1 MDACD
6 PDADIENL
14 RQLIKINTGV
24 DVKLTKKEICQAYE
38 DIQGGKLPLP
48 PLVMNSTRTYLV
60 DKKSPLKPNDY
71 ELLFDSS
78 TKRADLKRVARKVN
92 LKNVDQMTKSQI
104 VDAIG
109 KRLRYMKVHEPVK
122 FARRTR
128 VAVNRTTAVNEIN
141 NTAVNTVNNTTQ
153 TNNLNVNRAN
163 NLNTNRVN
171 NTNRANNLNTNR
183 VNNTNRANN
192 LNTNR
197 ANNLNTNRVN
207 TNRVN
212 INSPRASFGARPNGQ
227 KGMNFS
233 GKSVFRQGKKPAF
246 LGGNRR
252 AVREPVREPVRNNR
266 PTNMNQRPV
275 TMNNTPKKPGFFGS
289 IFGKKNYIAA
299 NKFKGEKK
307 GYAFKQGNEGLGYY
321 KNTGGPEP
329 TVGPPQGPTLP
340 NKPIPANDL
349 TTEQAVAKIK
359 QLGLRR
365 EKKFLEKMELGTTSK
380 KQVVTEAQQALEEEK
395 RFLAFLDGLKLL
407 NIESEYIKQR
417 MAVDDLRQLR
427 VEAQIKA
434 DERSNVKR
442 SNEEKMAMFLEST
455 TLNKA
460 DKNTFLN
467 RARQNGANVNKLI
480 MEIKKLISQEVDKVI
495 NKKRQEFKTLLK
507 NYNKLSDKDKEDLVK
522 GIDEKTNTNSM
533 KKMAENLIKKRIEEK
548 KNLVAQNLLSFLTPL
563 KINQTNKNKFV
574 KRFKNDDVNVNTLK
588 REALNLEKSQLS
600 GNVENLRAKLDTRL
614 GEIGLNQVNQNAI
627 MKKFRNGN
635 RNVEKLLLEAKQL
648 KALRNAETGN
658 RAKQE
663 YISYL
668 GTLSNLTNEDKKTLL
683 GSGNL
688 NRNKALTLSKQR
700 GVEKKEREKK
710 EFVGFLADLGLT
722 NDNRTIMINKY
733 NANTLNVEALK
744 KQAIGLRSGKIS
756 EKKAKLLSHMNT
768 LNLGNQN
775 KQKLLNRIENT
786 NLNTLKAN
794 ANGIAKKIA
803 GEKAAK
809 ERRELED
816 YINGLGLNIN
826 NRSGILNKNPSLF
839 EGKRM
844 ANAKL
849 KEKQVKNK
857 ALQNRKELE
866 EYINSLGLNVNTR
879 VSILN
884 QNPTLVAG
892 KQMANSKLKEK
903 QTKNKQVR
911 NLNELENYINE
922 LGLNVNTK
930 RSIMNQ
936 NISINQKRKLAD
948 VKLQEKQGKNKKN
961 QNRKQ
966 LENYINELGLNVN
979 DKVNILNKDPSLN
992 EGRKLANAKLQMK
1005 IKEKRNKNRFALSV
1019 HLNKLGLTN
1028 IEKSKF
1034 LEKFNSNVNANTV
1047 KANANAFIQNKKSQQ
1062 RMTKRQELQDY
1073 LSDMGLTNQEQLQLL
1088 NKFNRNVDNSNAI
1101 KKEANTYV
1109 RQKSRQQRVT
1119 MRDDLFKFL
1128 KGLNIS
1134 QKNAQNLLKEYN
1146 NTNVNA
1152 QILKNRASGI
1162 VETRKQERFVQ
1173 EEGEFMNYLN
1183 TLGNLTA
1190 KNKSD
1195 ITEKLD
1201 SYFTNWNSLKKSA
1214 TNLALQRAKERRDK
1228 ERNELSA
1235 YANNLGLN
1243 SDKKRSLVKA
1253 LNDKAANL
1261 GTLKREANALKK
1273 DINNTN
1279 RAEKRKK
1286 LLRSLVNLDITNQNR
1301 ESFME
1306 KFGNNTSTANA
1317 ILQEAKQL
1325 ETDRI
1330 QNRRNQLALF
1340 MTNLGLEQNDKNLVL
1355 KNFDVNPRNNVRLR
1369 KRAEQL
1375 KSKRNTEDRE
1385 KIRRELREY
1394 LNTLNMLNNSNKKR
1408 LMANNS
1414 RSYNNVKN
1422 EANQLQ
1428 VNKKAQ
1434 SERKKERQDMIK
1446 YLNTLNKL
1454 TNKNKQKLLSNNT
1467 RNTNNV
1473 RNEANQLQEIRRVES
1488 ERKKEFEE
1496 LSRYI
1501 NSLNMLNKTNKQ
1513 KLLANVSR
1521 NINSIRNEAN
1531 QLQSNK
1537 KAQLERKK
1545 EREELSKYI
1554 NTLNLLTKEDKQKL
1568 LENVTRTYNN
1578 VRNEANKLQE
1588 FKKTAKRGAELNTLK
1603 KSMNGLNQNS
1613 QLYVIDKFETQNVT
1627 LKSMLKEVAELKKKM
1642 AAEKRA
1648 QNRSELVDYM
1658 NTLDIGNT
1666 DKKKILK
1673 NYDSQKANFG
1683 TLKNRATQINATI
1696 KNKAQ
1701 QRQELSNYINGLGV
1715 NGAQLLKKFNDG
1727 RSTLNRLKA
1736 DADKMK
1742 TVANARLVNTK
1753 KDQLRVHMKNTRLN
1767 DKNKKS
1773 FINRVAVDTNM
1784 NSLKGEVNDLNT
1796 QLKTRDEKLA
1806 AKKSNVSVFLN
1817 TLNDLRPENRKAF
1830 LAKVVNANTNTE
1842 AIKRDATTMNKAIKN
1857 RKVEKE
1863 RREEDE
1869 KKKELIRVREVDK
1882 KRLNQHLKGLKHLT
1896 SFEKMNYI
1904 SSFERNGAKIENVIA
1919 TSKAKDKDNEKDK
1932 DTLRFYIRDAKIPQL
1947 KKDAYL
1953 RQLLQPGINIA
1964 PIKRMVNV
1972 NKERERI
1979 TGERIK
1985 AQVTKKLQTLK
1996 AITANNRAKFLN
2008 NLKTKP
2014 PNEVLAAAEKLDSE
2028 RRGVRDKGIKN
2039 VAGELSKLTNLER
2052 NNRKK
2057 LMNRLATNGPEKVLA
2072 NARALSK
2079 ERKYNKL
2086 KPMLIA
2092 KAEKGGLGHFR
2103 KNIEAIKTDEDV
2115 KRVDEMMKKE
2125 LEERQKAF
2133 KAKKSGEKEMKNVSS
2148 KLQGLTSLTRD
2159 NRKNLM
2165 KRLSTN
2171 GAQKVL
2177 ANAKKLNQDK
2187 KNTEKKTR
2195 DGVEFKLK
2203 KIGVKG
2209 SNLQTL
2215 MKRWNNNKNQTIF
2228 DDARK
2233 KVEEDREKA
2242 MAKQPLVNRVLRE
2255 IPGTFGLFRREW
2267 ESAIKKADKPE
2278 ELQRLGRLLDQKVK
2292 LRQEIE
2298 KAPIADDK
2306 RRGQLRFVMKMS
2318 NDVEKRKQELARNIK
2333 AKRGE
2338 GDKVKADTAKKLQS
2352 MNRLERTNRQ
2362 GFMNRIA
2369 KGEDTRA
2376 VLRNADKLQRNRTAK
2391 QRLEAERKQKEQKQA
2406 QERKVMEQ
2414 KKREEKMKAGKAKG
2428 DLAKSLSSL
2437 KDLNR
2442 ANRTEFIT
2450 RLNRGNT
2457 ANAILRN
2464 ARKRS
2469 AEKGLAASKPTTST
2483 AFIDNSKFKTT
2494 NNPLFRKAGKQVVQ
2508 NIRMKTMTNAVKK
2521 AAETEKK
2528 QQELSKLE
2536 GPARVAASRNLG
2548 SKQGRDR
2555 GQTAEGVKNIFS
2567 DQKKK
2572 NREEAQRRS
2581 VSVKRA
2587 QRNRQMREKEER
2599 AKARAI
2605 AEAKSLKEKEERAR
2619 AEAKSLKEKEAR
2631 ARAEAKSLK
2640 EKVARNKVEAARAET
2655 ERRRIAMLE
2664 SQKKKDAKAALR
2676 KQNKKL
2682 AKATGQGVKAT
2693 QKKQQAARRR
2703 K

>member
-24 DVKLTKKEICQAYE
+24 NVKLTKKEICQAYE

-78 TKRADLKRVARKVN
+78 TKRVDLKKIARKVN

-128 VAVNRTTAVNEIN
+128 VAINRTTAVNEIN
-141 NTAVNTVNNTTQ
+141 NTAVNTVNN
-153 TNNLNVNRAN
+153 A
-163 NLNTNRVN
+163 NRVN
-171 NTNRANNLNTNR
+171 NVNTNNGLNTNN
-183 VNNTNRANN
+183 VNV
-192 LNTNR
+192 
-197 ANNLNTNRVN
+197 NTNRVN
-207 TNRVN
+207 TNNVNVNTNRVN
-212 INSPRASFGARPNGQ
+212 TNNVNTNNGLNTTRSRVNFNNSPRPSFGSRPNGQ
-227 KGMNFS
+227 RGMNFS
-233 GKSVFRQGKKPAF
+233 GKNVFKQDKKPAF
-246 LGGNRR
+246 LGGNQR
-252 AVREPVREPVRNNR
+252 AVREPVRNNR
-266 PTNMNQRPV
+266 PRNMNQRPV
-275 TMNNTPKKPGFFGS
+275 TMNKPGFFGS
-289 IFGKKNYIAA
+289 IFGKKNYIAG

-307 GYAFKQGNEGLGYY
+307 GYAFKQGNQGLGYY

-329 TVGPPQGPTLP
+329 TVGPPQGPALP
-340 NKPIPANDL
+340 NKLVPATPNKLVPNDDL

-365 EKKFLEKMELGTTSK
+365 EKKFLEKMELGTATK
-380 KQVVTEAQQALEEEK
+380 KQVVAEAQQALEEEK
-395 RFLAFLDGLKLL
+395 RFLAFIDGLKLL

-455 TLNKA
+455 TLGQK
-460 DKNTFLN
+460 DKNSFLD
-467 RARQNGANVNKLI
+467 RARQDSANVNKLI
-480 MEIKKLISQEVDKVI
+480 LEIKKLISNEVNRVL
-495 NKKRQEFKTLLK
+495 NKKRQEFTTLLK

-522 GIDEKTNTNSM
+522 GIDEKVNTNSM
-533 KKMAENLIKKRIEEK
+533 KKLAENLIKKRVEEK

-563 KINQTNKNKFV
+563 KINQTNKNTFI

-588 REALNLEKSQLS
+588 REALNLEKTQMS
-600 GNVENLRAKLDTRL
+600 GNVDNLRTKLDTRL

-648 KALRNAETGN
+648 KALRNTETGN
-658 RAKQE
+658 KAKQE

-668 GTLSNLTNEDKKTLL
+668 GTLSNLTNEDKKALL

-700 GVEKKEREKK
+700 GVEKKEGEKK

-744 KQAIGLRSGKIS
+744 KQAIELRSGKIS

-803 GEKAAK
+803 GEKVAK
-809 ERRELED
+809 DRRELEE

-826 NRSGILNKNPSLF
+826 NRSGILNKNPSLVA
-839 EGKRM
+839 GKQM

-849 KEKQVKNK
+849 KEKQGKNK
-857 ALQNRKELE
+857 KNQNREELE

-892 KQMANSKLKEK
+892 KQMADVKLQEK
-903 QTKNKQVR
+903 QSKNQQVR
-911 NLNELENYINE
+911 NLNDLENYING

-936 NISINQKRKLAD
+936 NISINQKIKLAD

-1062 RMTKRQELQDY
+1062 RMTKRQELQNY
-1073 LSDMGLTNQEQLQLL
+1073 ISDMGLTNQEQLQLL

-1109 RQKSRQQRVT
+1109 RQKSRQQRAM

-1128 KGLNIS
+1128 KGLNIY

-1162 VETRKQERFVQ
+1162 VETRKQEIFVQ

-1201 SYFTNWNSLKKSA
+1201 SYYTNWNSLKKSA

-1243 SDKKRSLVKA
+1243 NDKKRSLVKD

-1273 DINNTN
+1273 EINNTN

-1375 KSKRNTEDRE
+1375 KSKKNTEERE
-1385 KIRRELREY
+1385 KIRRELMEY
-1394 LNTLNMLNNSNKKR
+1394 LNTLNMLNNSNKNK

-1414 RSYNNVKN
+1414 KSYNNVKN

-1454 TNKNKQKLLSNNT
+1454 TKNNKQKLLSNNT
-1467 RNTNNV
+1467 RNTNSV
-1473 RNEANQLQEIRRVES
+1473 RNEANQLQEIRRAES

-1501 NSLNMLNKTNKQ
+1501 NGLNMLNKTNKQ
-1513 KLLANVSR
+1513 KLLDNVSR

-1545 EREELSKYI
+1545 EREGLSRYI

-1568 LENVTRTYNN
+1568 LENITRTYNN
-1578 VRNEANKLQE
+1578 VRNEANQLQE
-1588 FKKTAKRGAELNTLK
+1588 FKKTAKRGGEINTLK

-1627 LKSMLKEVAELKKKM
+1627 LNSMLKEVEQIRKKM
-1642 AAEKRA
+1642 ATEKRA

-1658 NTLDIGNT
+1658 NTLDVGNT

-1673 NYDSQKANFG
+1673 NYDSQKYNLG
-1683 TLKNRATQINATI
+1683 TLKNRATQVNATI

-1701 QRQELSNYINGLGV
+1701 QRQELSNYINSLGI
-1715 NGAQLLKKFNDG
+1715 NGTQLLEKLNDG
-1727 RSTLNRLKA
+1727 RSTLIRLKA
-1736 DADKMK
+1736 DANKMK
-1742 TVANARLVNTK
+1742 SVSTASLVNSK
-1753 KDQLRVHMKNTRLN
+1753 KDQLRAHMKNTRLD

-1773 FINRVAVDTNM
+1773 FIGRVTLNTNM
-1784 NSLKGEVNDLNT
+1784 NSIKGEVNNLNT
-1796 QLKTRDEKLA
+1796 QLKTRNDQLA
-1806 AKKSNVSVFLN
+1806 AKKSDVSVFLN
-1817 TLNDLRPENRKAF
+1817 TLNDLRPENRKGF
-1830 LAKVVNANTNTE
+1830 LAKVTTANTDIE
-1842 AIKRDATTMNKAIKN
+1842 GIKRDATSMNKAVKN
-1857 RKVEKE
+1857 RRIETDRKKE
-1863 RREEDE
+1863 EE
-1869 KKKELIRVREVDK
+1869 KKKKEIKSRKVDEE
-1882 KRLNQHLKGLKHLT
+1882 RLSKHLKGLKHLT
-1896 SFEKMNYI
+1896 SPEMSDYM
-1904 SSFERNGAKIENVIA
+1904 SSFLRNGAKFENVVA

-1932 DTLRFYIRDAKIPQL
+1932 DTLRFYIRDARIPQAR
-1947 KKDAYL
+1947 KDLYI
-1953 RQLLQPGINIA
+1953 RQLLQPHVNTR
-1964 PIKRMVNV
+1964 PIKRIVNV
-1972 NKERERI
+1972 EKESERMM
-1979 TGERIK
+1979 GERIK
-1985 AQVTKKLQTLK
+1985 METTRKLKSLK
-1996 AITANNRAKFLN
+1996 DITVDERVKFIN
-2008 NLKTKP
+2008 SLKNKVP
-2014 PNEVLAAAEKLDSE
+2014 KDVLATAEKLDME
-2028 RRGVRDKGIKN
+2028 RKEGKKTRDKGIKN
-2039 VAGELSKLTNLER
+2039 VANELSKLTTIER
-2052 NNRKK
+2052 DNRKK
-2057 LMNRLATNGPEKVLA
+2057 LMNRL
-2072 NARALSK
+2072 
-2079 ERKYNKL
+2079 
-2086 KPMLIA
+2086 
-2092 KAEKGGLGHFR
+2092 
-2103 KNIEAIKTDEDV
+2103 
-2115 KRVDEMMKKE
+2115 
-2125 LEERQKAF
+2125 Q
-2133 KAKKSGEKEMKNVSS
+2133 
-2148 KLQGLTSLTRD
+2148 
-2159 NRKNLM
+2159 
-2165 KRLSTN
+2165 TN
-2171 GAQKVL
+2171 GAEKVL
-2177 ANAKKLNQDK
+2177 ANAKKLNQER
-2187 KNTEKKTR
+2187 KNKQKEIR
-2195 DGVEFKLK
+2195 NGVEFKLK
-2203 KIGVKG
+2203 NIGLNG
-2209 SNLQTL
+2209 SNIITF
-2215 MKRWNNNKNQTIF
+2215 MKRWDDTKNETIF

-2233 KVEEDREKA
+2233 KVMEK
-2242 MAKQPLVNRVLRE
+2242 KPLLNKVTRE
-2255 IPGTFGLFRREW
+2255 ITGTLGIWRRGW
-2267 ESAIKKADKPE
+2267 EDAIRKATKPE
-2278 ELQRLGRLLDQKVK
+2278 ELQSIDRLLDEKIK
-2292 LRQEIE
+2292 LRKEIE
-2298 KAPIADDK
+2298 QAPIAEDK
-2306 RRGQLRFVMKMS
+2306 RRGQIRFVMKMA
-2318 NDVEKRKQELARNIK
+2318 NDIVKRKQELAKNIK

-2338 GDKVKADTAKKLQS
+2338 SDKVTGDTAKKLQS
-2352 MNRLERTNRQ
+2352 MNKLERDNRKLL
-2362 GFMNRIA
+2362 MNRIA
-2369 KGEDTRA
+2369 KGEDVRT
-2376 VLRNADKLQRNRTAK
+2376 VMKNADNTVKKRD
-2391 QRLEAERKQKEQKQA
+2391 EAERKRRLDK
-2406 QERKVMEQ
+2406 RKKVLNEIS
-2414 KKREEKMKAGKAKG
+2414 KHTNKRITNLKSRAGNPFREEEDYNEMYEDVKKMVKLVASDKGKAIG
-2428 DLAKSLSSL
+2428 DVAKKLQSMNG
-2437 KDLNR
+2437 LNR
-2442 ANRTEFIT
+2442 SNRKEFMV
-2450 RLNRGNT
+2450 RLNRGN
-2457 ANAILRN
+2457 NSSSILRN
-2464 ARKRS
+2464 AQKRS
-2469 AEKGLAASKPTTST
+2469 TEKEFAKTT
-2483 AFIDNSKFKTT
+2483 TT
-2494 NNPLFRKAGKQVVQ
+2494 NNPLFRKAGKQAVQ

-2521 AAETEKK
+2521 AAEVEKN
-2528 QQELSKLE
+2528 QQKIGNMKT
-2536 GPARVAASRNLG
+2536 GPERIAASRNLG

-2555 GQTAEGVKNIFS
+2555 GQIAEGVKNIFGTETTAERMKRTGANIKRVQ
-2567 DQKKK
+2567 DGREQLLAQKKK
-2572 NREEAQRRS
+2572 NREEAERRS
-2581 VSVKRA
+2581 VSVKKA
-2587 QRNRQMREKEER
+2587 QRNRQMREKEQRVKVR
-2599 AKARAI
+2599 AN
-2605 AEAKSLKEKEERAR
+2605 
-2619 AEAKSLKEKEAR
+2619 
-2631 ARAEAKSLK
+2631 AEAKSLK
-2640 EKVARNKVEAARAET
+2640 EKVDRNKVEAERAKAQTLRDES
-2655 ERRRIAMLE
+2655 ERRRVAMLE
-2664 SQKKKDAKAALR
+2664 GQKKKDAKAALR
-2676 KQNKKL
+2676 KQNKKI
-2682 AKATGQGVKAT
+2682 ARSTGQGVKAT
-2693 QKKQQAARRR
+2693 QKKQQAVRRR
-2703 K
+2703 I

>member
-6 PDADIENL
+6 PNADIENL

-78 TKRADLKRVARKVN
+78 TKRVDLKRIARKVE
-92 LKNVDQMTKSQI
+92 LKNVEQMTKSQI
-104 VDAIG
+104 VTAIG

-122 FARRTR
+122 FAKRTR
-128 VAVNRTTAVNEIN
+128 VTVNKTTAVNEN

-153 TNNLNVNRAN
+153 TNNLNVNRVNTN
-163 NLNTNRVN
+163 NVNVNRVN
-171 NTNRANNLNTNR
+171 TNNVNVNR
-183 VNNTNRANN
+183 VNANRV
-192 LNTNR
+192 
-197 ANNLNTNRVN
+197 NTNRVN

-212 INSPRASFGARPNGQ
+212 TNRVNTNRMNTTNLNSARPSFGSRPNGQ
-227 KGMNFS
+227 RGMNFS
-233 GKSVFRQGKKPAF
+233 GKGVFKRSAKPAF
-246 LGGNRR
+246 LGGNQR
-252 AVREPVREPVRNNR
+252 AVREPVKNNNR
-266 PTNMNQRPV
+266 PKNMNERPV
-275 TMNNTPKKPGFFGS
+275 TMNTSKKPGIFGS
-289 IFGKKNYIAA
+289 IFGKKKPIQD
-299 NKFKGEKK
+299 
-307 GYAFKQGNEGLGYY
+307 FKQGN
-321 KNTGGPEP
+321 KRP
-329 TVGPPQGPTLP
+329 TKTTDTINQS
-340 NKPIPANDL
+340 IPATQKIGTNL
-349 TTEQAVAKIK
+349 TVEDAVAKIK

-365 EKKFLEKMELGTTSK
+365 EKKFLEKMELGTVTR
-380 KQVVTEAQQALEEEK
+380 KQVVAEAQQALEEEK
-395 RFLAFLDGLKLL
+395 QFLAFIDSLKLL

-434 DERSNVKR
+434 DERANVKR

-460 DKNTFLN
+460 DKNIFLN
-467 RARQNGANVNKLI
+467 RARQNSANVDKLI
-480 MEIKKLISQEVDKVI
+480 MEIKKLISQEKIKVL
-495 NKKRQEFKTLLK
+495 NNKRQNFRTLLK

-522 GIDEKTNTNSM
+522 GIDEKTTTNNM
-533 KKMAENLIKKRIEEK
+533 KKLAENLIKKRIEDK

-563 KINQTNKNKFV
+563 KINQTNKNTFI
-574 KRFKNDDVNVNTLK
+574 KRFKNDDVNVNSLK
-588 REALNLEKSQLS
+588 REALNLEKSKMS
-600 GNVENLRAKLDTRL
+600 KNVDNLRTKLDTRL
-614 GEIGLNQVNQNAI
+614 SEIGLNQVDQNSV

-635 RNVEKLLLEAKQL
+635 RNVEKLVQEAKQL
-648 KALRNAETGN
+648 KTLRNTESGN
-658 RAKQE
+658 KAKQE

-668 GTLSNLTNEDKKTLL
+668 GTLPNLTNEDKKTLL

-688 NRNKALTLSKQR
+688 NRNRALTLSKQR
-700 GVEKKEREKK
+700 GAEKKESEKK

-722 NDNRTIMINKY
+722 NDNRTKMINKY

-744 KQAIGLRSGKIS
+744 KQAIELRSSNIS

-826 NRSGILNKNPSLF
+826 NRSGILNKKPSLF

-844 ANAKL
+844 ANTKL
-849 KEKQVKNK
+849 REKQER
-857 ALQNRKELE
+857 NRQ
-866 EYINSLGLNVNTR
+866 I
-879 VSILN
+879 
-884 QNPTLVAG
+884 
-892 KQMANSKLKEK
+892 
-903 QTKNKQVR
+903 R
-911 NLNELENYINE
+911 NLKELENYVNN

-930 RSIMNQ
+930 KSILNQ
-936 NISINQKRKLAD
+936 DISISEKRSLAD
-948 VKLQEKQGKNKKN
+948 MKFKEKQERNSQK

-966 LENYINELGLNVN
+966 LENYINELGLNTN
-979 DKVNILNKDPSLN
+979 NKVNILNKNPTLN
-992 EGRKLANAKLQMK
+992 VGRKLANAKLQMK
-1005 IKEKRNKNRFALSV
+1005 IKEKRNKDRFALSV
-1019 HLNKLGLTN
+1019 YLNKLGLSN
-1028 IEKSKF
+1028 NDKSKF

-1047 KANANAFIQNKKSQQ
+1047 KANASMFIQNKKGRQ
-1062 RMTKRQELQDY
+1062 RLQKRQELQNY
-1073 LSDMGLTNQEQLQLL
+1073 ISRMNLTNQEQMQLL
-1088 NKFNRNVDNSNAI
+1088 NMFNRNIDNVNAI
-1101 KKEANTYV
+1101 KKEADTYV
-1109 RQKSRQQRVT
+1109 RQKYRQQRVA
-1119 MRDDLFKFL
+1119 MREDLSGFL

-1134 QKNAQNLLKEYN
+1134 QKDAQNIMKEFN

-1152 QILKNRASGI
+1152 QILKNRATGI
-1162 VETRKQERFVQ
+1162 VETRRREKSAK
-1173 EEGEFMNYLN
+1173 EEIDLVKYLN

-1190 KNKSD
+1190 ENKTK
-1195 ITEKLD
+1195 ITEKLN
-1201 SYFTNWNSLKKSA
+1201 SYYVDWDFLKKSA
-1214 TNLALQRAKERRDK
+1214 TNLALQRAKERRNN
-1228 ERNELSA
+1228 ERNELSE

-1243 SDKKRSLVKA
+1243 SDKKRSLIKL
-1253 LNDKAANL
+1253 LNDKASNL
-1261 GTLKREANALKK
+1261 SSLKK
-1273 DINNTN
+1273 EAKVWKNQMN
-1279 RAEKRKK
+1279 RQTKMKK
-1286 LLRSLVNLDITNQNR
+1286 SQELLKSLVNLNITNQNR
-1301 ESFME
+1301 NSFME

-1330 QNRRNQLALF
+1330 QNRRDQLSLF
-1340 MTNLGLEQNDKNLVL
+1340 MNNLNLEQNDKNLVL
-1355 KNFDVNPRNNVRLR
+1355 KNFDMNPRNTVRLQKKAQR
-1369 KRAEQL
+1369 L
-1375 KSKRNTEDRE
+1375 KGTRNKEERD
-1385 KIRRELREY
+1385 KIRRELKEY
-1394 LNTLNMLNNSNKKR
+1394 LNTLNMLNSSNKKR

-1414 RSYNNVKN
+1414 KTFNNVKN

-1428 VNKKAQ
+1428 EIKKA
-1434 SERKKERQDMIK
+1434 R
-1446 YLNTLNKL
+1446 
-1454 TNKNKQKLLSNNT
+1454 
-1467 RNTNNV
+1467 
-1473 RNEANQLQEIRRVES
+1473 S

-1501 NSLNMLNKTNKQ
+1501 NSLNMLNKTDKQ

-1531 QLQSNK
+1531 QLQAIK
-1537 KAQLERKK
+1537 KSDLERKK
-1545 EREELSKYI
+1545 EREELSRYI

-1588 FKKTAKRGAELNTLK
+1588 FKKTDKRGGELNTLK

-1627 LKSMLKEVAELKKKM
+1627 LKSMLKEVAVLKKKM
-1642 AAEKRA
+1642 ATEKRA

-1658 NTLDIGNT
+1658 NTLDVRNT

-1683 TLKNRATQINATI
+1683 TLKNRVTQINATI

-1701 QRQELSNYINGLGV
+1701 QRQELSNYINTLGV
-1715 NGAQLLKKFNDG
+1715 NGTQLIKKFDDG

-1753 KDQLRVHMKNTRLN
+1753 RDQLRAHMKNTRLD

-1773 FINRVAVDTNM
+1773 FINRVTLDTNM
-1784 NSLKGEVNDLNT
+1784 NSLKGEVNNLNA
-1796 QLKTRDEKLA
+1796 QLKTRNDELA
-1806 AKKSNVSVFLN
+1806 AKKSEVSVFLN

-1830 LAKVVNANTNTE
+1830 LAKVVGANTNTDIIKKE
-1842 AIKRDATTMNKAIKN
+1842 ATAMNKAVKN

-1863 RREEDE
+1863 RQEEE
-1869 KKKELIRVREVDK
+1869 KKKKDLIRIREVDK

-1896 SFEKMNYI
+1896 AFEKMNYI

-1953 RQLLQPGINIA
+1953 RQLLQPGVNIA

-1996 AITANNRAKFLN
+1996 TITANNRAKFLN

-2014 PNEVLAAAEKLDSE
+2014 PNEVLEAAEKIDKE
-2028 RRGVRDKGIKN
+2028 RRATRDKGIKN

-2057 LMNRLATNGPEKVLA
+2057 LMNRLP
-2072 NARALSK
+2072 
-2079 ERKYNKL
+2079 
-2086 KPMLIA
+2086 
-2092 KAEKGGLGHFR
+2092 
-2103 KNIEAIKTDEDV
+2103 
-2115 KRVDEMMKKE
+2115 
-2125 LEERQKAF
+2125 
-2133 KAKKSGEKEMKNVSS
+2133 
-2148 KLQGLTSLTRD
+2148 
-2159 NRKNLM
+2159 
-2165 KRLSTN
+2165 TN

-2177 ANAKKLNQDK
+2177 ANAKKLNQERKEVREKEEDK
-2187 KNTEKKTR
+2187 KKAELEAKEKAEEEKKTR
-2195 DGVEFKLK
+2195 DTGTKKLATNLQALSSLTRDNRKKLMNRLPTNGAQKVLANAKKLNQEKKNSEKKIREGVESKLK
-2203 KIGVKG
+2203 TIGVKG
-2209 SNLQTL
+2209 SNLQAL
-2215 MKRWNNNKNQTIF
+2215 MKRWNNSKNKTVF

-2233 KVEEDREKA
+2233 KVEANKEKA
-2242 MAKQPLVNRVLRE
+2242 MAKQPLLNKVLSE
-2255 IPGTFGLFRREW
+2255 IPGTFGIFRREW

-2292 LRQEIE
+2292 LRTEIE
-2298 KAPIADDK
+2298 KAPISDDK

-2318 NDVEKRKQELARNIK
+2318 NDVEKRKQELARDIK

-2352 MNRLERTNRQ
+2352 MNKLERTNRQ

-2442 ANRTEFIT
+2442 ANRTEFIA
-2450 RLNRGNT
+2450 RLNKGNT
-2457 ANAILRN
+2457 VNAILRN

-2483 AFIDNSKFKTT
+2483 AFLNNGKFKTT
-2494 NNPLFRKAGKQVVQ
+2494 GNPLFRKAGKQAVQ

-2572 NREEAQRRS
+2572 NREEAQRRG

-2599 AKARAI
+2599 AKARA
-2605 AEAKSLKEKEERAR
+2605 S

-2631 ARAEAKSLK
+2631 ASAEAKSLK
-2640 EKVARNKVEAARAET
+2640 EKEARNKIEAARAEN
-2655 ERRRIAMLE
+2655 ERRRLAMLE

-2682 AKATGQGVKAT
+2682 ARATGRGVKAT
-2693 QKKQQAARRR
+2693 QKKQQTVRRR

>member
-24 DVKLTKKEICQAYE
+24 NVKLTKKEICQAYE

-78 TKRADLKRVARKVN
+78 TKRADLKKVARKVN

-128 VAVNRTTAVNEIN
+128 VAINRTTAVNEIN
-141 NTAVNTVNNTTQ
+141 NTAVNTVNN
-153 TNNLNVNRAN
+153 A
-163 NLNTNRVN
+163 NRVN
-171 NTNRANNLNTNR
+171 NVNTNNGLNTNN
-183 VNNTNRANN
+183 VNV
-192 LNTNR
+192 
-197 ANNLNTNRVN
+197 NTNRVN
-207 TNRVN
+207 TNNVNVNTNRVN
-212 INSPRASFGARPNGQ
+212 TNNVNTNNGLNTTRSRVNFNNSPRPSFGSRPNGQ
-227 KGMNFS
+227 RGMNFS
-233 GKSVFRQGKKPAF
+233 GKNVFKQDKKPAF
-246 LGGNRR
+246 LGGNQR
-252 AVREPVREPVRNNR
+252 AVREPVLNNR
-266 PTNMNQRPV
+266 PRNMNQRPV
-275 TMNNTPKKPGFFGS
+275 TMNKPGFFGS
-289 IFGKKNYIAA
+289 IFGKKNYIAG

-307 GYAFKQGNEGLGYY
+307 GYAFKQGNQGLGYY

-329 TVGPPQGPTLP
+329 TVGPPQGPALP
-340 NKPIPANDL
+340 NKLVPATPNKLVPNDDL

-365 EKKFLEKMELGTTSK
+365 EKKFLEKMELGTATK
-380 KQVVTEAQQALEEEK
+380 KQVVAEAQQALEEEK
-395 RFLAFLDGLKLL
+395 RFLAFIDGLKLL

-455 TLNKA
+455 TLGQK
-460 DKNTFLN
+460 DKNSFLD
-467 RARQNGANVNKLI
+467 RARQDSANVNKLI
-480 MEIKKLISQEVDKVI
+480 LEIKKLISNEVNRVL
-495 NKKRQEFKTLLK
+495 NKKRQEFTTLLK

-522 GIDEKTNTNSM
+522 GIDEKVNTNSM
-533 KKMAENLIKKRIEEK
+533 KKMAENLIKKRVEEK

-563 KINQTNKNKFV
+563 KINQTNKNTFI

-588 REALNLEKSQLS
+588 REALNLEKTQMS
-600 GNVENLRAKLDTRL
+600 GNVDNLRTKLDTRL

-648 KALRNAETGN
+648 KALRNTETGN
-658 RAKQE
+658 KAKQE

-668 GTLSNLTNEDKKTLL
+668 GTLSNLTNEDKKALL

-700 GVEKKEREKK
+700 GVEKKEGEKK

-744 KQAIGLRSGKIS
+744 KQAIELRSGKIS

-775 KQKLLNRIENT
+775 KQKLVNRIENT

-803 GEKAAK
+803 GEKVAK
-809 ERRELED
+809 DRRELEE

-826 NRSGILNKNPSLF
+826 NRSGILNKNPSLVA
-839 EGKRM
+839 GKQM

-849 KEKQVKNK
+849 KEKQGKNK
-857 ALQNRKELE
+857 KNQNREELE

-892 KQMANSKLKEK
+892 KQMANAKLKEK
-903 QTKNKQVR
+903 QSKNQQVR
-911 NLNELENYINE
+911 NLNDLENYING

-936 NISINQKRKLAD
+936 NISINQKIKLAD

-1062 RMTKRQELQDY
+1062 RMTKRQELQNY
-1073 LSDMGLTNQEQLQLL
+1073 ISDMGLTNQEQLQLL

-1109 RQKSRQQRVT
+1109 RQKSRQQRAM

-1128 KGLNIS
+1128 KGLNIY

-1162 VETRKQERFVQ
+1162 VETRKQEIFVQ

-1201 SYFTNWNSLKKSA
+1201 SYYTNWNSLKKSA

-1243 SDKKRSLVKA
+1243 NDKKRSLVKD

-1273 DINNTN
+1273 EINNTN

-1375 KSKRNTEDRE
+1375 KSKKNTEERE
-1385 KIRRELREY
+1385 KIRRELMEY
-1394 LNTLNMLNNSNKKR
+1394 LNTLNMLNNSNKNK

-1414 RSYNNVKN
+1414 KSYNNVKN

-1454 TNKNKQKLLSNNT
+1454 TKNNKQKLLSNNT

-1473 RNEANQLQEIRRVES
+1473 KNEANQLQEIRRAES

-1501 NSLNMLNKTNKQ
+1501 NGLNMLNKTNKQ
-1513 KLLANVSR
+1513 KLLDNVSR

-1545 EREELSKYI
+1545 EREGLSRYI

-1568 LENVTRTYNN
+1568 LENITRTYNN
-1578 VRNEANKLQE
+1578 VRNEANQLQE
-1588 FKKTAKRGAELNTLK
+1588 FKKTAKRGGEINTLK

-1627 LKSMLKEVAELKKKM
+1627 LNSMLKEVEQIRKKM
-1642 AAEKRA
+1642 ATEKRA

-1658 NTLDIGNT
+1658 NTLDVGNT

-1673 NYDSQKANFG
+1673 NYDSQKYNLG
-1683 TLKNRATQINATI
+1683 TLKNRATQVNATI

-1701 QRQELSNYINGLGV
+1701 QRQELSNYINSLGI
-1715 NGAQLLKKFNDG
+1715 NGTQLLEKLNDG
-1727 RSTLNRLKA
+1727 RSTLIRLKA
-1736 DADKMK
+1736 DANKMK
-1742 TVANARLVNTK
+1742 SVSTASLVNSK
-1753 KDQLRVHMKNTRLN
+1753 KDQLRAHMKNTRLD

-1773 FINRVAVDTNM
+1773 FIGRVTLNTNM
-1784 NSLKGEVNDLNT
+1784 NSIKGEVNNLNT
-1796 QLKTRDEKLA
+1796 QLKTRNDQLA
-1806 AKKSNVSVFLN
+1806 AKKSDVSVFLN
-1817 TLNDLRPENRKAF
+1817 TLNDLRPENRKGF
-1830 LAKVVNANTNTE
+1830 LAKVTTANTDIE
-1842 AIKRDATTMNKAIKN
+1842 GIKRDATSMNKAVKN
-1857 RKVEKE
+1857 RRIETDRKKE
-1863 RREEDE
+1863 EEN
-1869 KKKELIRVREVDK
+1869 KKKEIKSRKVDEE
-1882 KRLNQHLKGLKHLT
+1882 RLSKHLKGLKHLT
-1896 SFEKMNYI
+1896 SPEMSDYM
-1904 SSFERNGAKIENVIA
+1904 SSFLRNGAKFENVVA

-1932 DTLRFYIRDAKIPQL
+1932 DTLRFYIRDARIPQAR
-1947 KKDAYL
+1947 KDLYI
-1953 RQLLQPGINIA
+1953 RQLLQPHVNTR
-1964 PIKRMVNV
+1964 PIKRIVNV
-1972 NKERERI
+1972 EKESERLV
-1979 TGERIK
+1979 GERIK
-1985 AQVTKKLQTLK
+1985 METTRKLKSLK
-1996 AITANNRAKFLN
+1996 DITVDERVKFIN
-2008 NLKTKP
+2008 SLKNKVP
-2014 PNEVLAAAEKLDSE
+2014 KDVLAAAEKLDME
-2028 RRGVRDKGIKN
+2028 RKEGKKTRDKGIKN
-2039 VAGELSKLTNLER
+2039 VANELSKLTTIER
-2052 NNRKK
+2052 DNRKK
-2057 LMNRLATNGPEKVLA
+2057 LMNRL
-2072 NARALSK
+2072 
-2079 ERKYNKL
+2079 
-2086 KPMLIA
+2086 
-2092 KAEKGGLGHFR
+2092 
-2103 KNIEAIKTDEDV
+2103 
-2115 KRVDEMMKKE
+2115 
-2125 LEERQKAF
+2125 Q
-2133 KAKKSGEKEMKNVSS
+2133 
-2148 KLQGLTSLTRD
+2148 
-2159 NRKNLM
+2159 
-2165 KRLSTN
+2165 TN
-2171 GAQKVL
+2171 GAEKVL
-2177 ANAKKLNQDK
+2177 ANAKKLNQER
-2187 KNTEKKTR
+2187 KNKQKEIR
-2195 DGVEFKLK
+2195 NGVEFKLK
-2203 KIGVKG
+2203 NIGLNG
-2209 SNLQTL
+2209 SNIITF
-2215 MKRWNNNKNQTIF
+2215 MKRWDDTKNETIF

-2233 KVEEDREKA
+2233 KVMEK
-2242 MAKQPLVNRVLRE
+2242 KPLLNKVTRE
-2255 IPGTFGLFRREW
+2255 ITGTLGIWRRGW
-2267 ESAIKKADKPE
+2267 EDAIRKATKPE
-2278 ELQRLGRLLDQKVK
+2278 ELQSIDRLLDEKIK
-2292 LRQEIE
+2292 LRKEIE
-2298 KAPIADDK
+2298 QAPIAEDK
-2306 RRGQLRFVMKMS
+2306 RRGQIRFVMKMA
-2318 NDVEKRKQELARNIK
+2318 NDIVKRKQELAKNIK

-2338 GDKVKADTAKKLQS
+2338 SDKVTGDTAKKLQS
-2352 MNRLERTNRQ
+2352 MNKLERDNRKLL
-2362 GFMNRIA
+2362 MNRIA
-2369 KGEDTRA
+2369 KGEDVRT
-2376 VLRNADKLQRNRTAK
+2376 VMKNADNTVKKRD
-2391 QRLEAERKQKEQKQA
+2391 EAERKRRLDK
-2406 QERKVMEQ
+2406 RKKVLNEIS
-2414 KKREEKMKAGKAKG
+2414 KHTNKRITNLKSRAGNPFREEEDYNEMYEDVKKMVKLVASDKGKAIG
-2428 DLAKSLSSL
+2428 DVAKKLQSMNG
-2437 KDLNR
+2437 LNR
-2442 ANRTEFIT
+2442 SNRKEFMV
-2450 RLNRGNT
+2450 RLNRGN
-2457 ANAILRN
+2457 NSSSILRN
-2464 ARKRS
+2464 AQKRS
-2469 AEKGLAASKPTTST
+2469 TEKEFAKTT
-2483 AFIDNSKFKTT
+2483 TT
-2494 NNPLFRKAGKQVVQ
+2494 NNPLFRKAGKQAVQ

-2521 AAETEKK
+2521 AAEVEKN
-2528 QQELSKLE
+2528 QQKIGNMKT
-2536 GPARVAASRNLG
+2536 GPERIAASRNLG

-2555 GQTAEGVKNIFS
+2555 GQTAEGVKKIFGTETTAERMKRTGANIKRVQ
-2567 DQKKK
+2567 DGREQLLAQKKK
-2572 NREEAQRRS
+2572 NREEAERRS
-2581 VSVKRA
+2581 VSVKKA
-2587 QRNRQMREKEER
+2587 QRNRQMREKEQR
-2599 AKARAI
+2599 AKARAN
-2605 AEAKSLKEKEERAR
+2605 
-2619 AEAKSLKEKEAR
+2619 
-2631 ARAEAKSLK
+2631 AEAKSLK
-2640 EKVARNKVEAARAET
+2640 EKVARNKVEAERAKAQTLRDES
-2655 ERRRIAMLE
+2655 ERRRLAMLE

-2676 KQNKKL
+2676 KANKKL
-2682 AKATGQGVKAT
+2682 AKATGQGVKGT
-2693 QKKQQAARRR
+2693 QKRQQAVRRI
-2703 K
+2703 

>member
-6 PDADIENL
+6 PNADIENL
-14 RQLIKINTGV
+14 RQLIKINAGV
-24 DVKLTKKEICQAYE
+24 DVKLTKQEICQAYE

-71 ELLFDSS
+71 ELLFNSS
-78 TKRADLKRVARKVN
+78 TKRVDLKRIARKVE
-92 LKNVDQMTKSQI
+92 LKNVEQMTKSQI
-104 VDAIG
+104 VTAIG

-122 FARRTR
+122 FAKRTR
-128 VAVNRTTAVNEIN
+128 VTVNKTTAVNEN

-153 TNNLNVNRAN
+153 TNNLNVNRV
-163 NLNTNRVN
+163 NTNNVN
-171 NTNRANNLNTNR
+171 
-183 VNNTNRANN
+183 V
-192 LNTNR
+192 
-197 ANNLNTNRVN
+197 NRVN
-207 TNRVN
+207 TNNVN
-212 INSPRASFGARPNGQ
+212 VNRMNTNRMNTTNLNSARPSFGSRPNGQ
-227 KGMNFS
+227 RGMNFS
-233 GKSVFRQGKKPAF
+233 GKGVFKKGMKPAF
-246 LGGNRR
+246 LGGNQR
-252 AVREPVREPVRNNR
+252 AVREPVKNNNR
-266 PTNMNQRPV
+266 PKNMNERPV
-275 TMNNTPKKPGFFGS
+275 TMNTSKKPGIFGS
-289 IFGKKNYIAA
+289 IFGKK
-299 NKFKGEKK
+299 KPVQD
-307 GYAFKQGNEGLGYY
+307 FKQGNKGLN
-321 KNTGGPEP
+321 NTINQFK
-329 TVGPPQGPTLP
+329 PQ
-340 NKPIPANDL
+340 PIPATQKIGTDL
-349 TTEQAVAKIK
+349 TVEDAVRKIK

-365 EKKFLEKMELGTTSK
+365 EKKFLEKMELGTVTK
-380 KQVVTEAQQALEEEK
+380 KQVVAEAQQALEEEK
-395 RFLAFLDGLKLL
+395 RFLFFIDSLKLL

-417 MAVDDLRQLR
+417 MAVDDLQQLR

-434 DERSNVKR
+434 DERANVKR

-460 DKNTFLN
+460 DKNIFLN
-467 RARQNGANVNKLI
+467 RARQNSANVDKLI
-480 MEIKKLISQEVDKVI
+480 MEIKGLISQEMNKVL
-495 NKKRQEFKTLLK
+495 NNKRQEFRTLLK

-533 KKMAENLIKKRIEEK
+533 KKLAENLLKKRIEDK
-548 KNLVAQNLLSFLTPL
+548 KNLVTQNLLSFLTPL
-563 KINQTNKNKFV
+563 KINQANKNTFV
-574 KRFKNDDVNVNTLK
+574 KRFKNDDVNVNSLK
-588 REALNLEKSQLS
+588 REALNLEKSKMS
-600 GNVENLRAKLDTRL
+600 KNVDNLRTKLDTRL
-614 GEIGLNQVNQNAI
+614 GEIGLNQVDQNSI

-635 RNVEKLLLEAKQL
+635 RNVEKLVQEAKQL
-648 KALRNAETGN
+648 KTLRNTESGN
-658 RAKQE
+658 KAKQE

-668 GTLSNLTNEDKKTLL
+668 GTLPNLTNEDKKTLL
-683 GSGNL
+683 GSDNL
-688 NRNKALTLSKQR
+688 NRNRALTLSKQR
-700 GVEKKEREKK
+700 GAEKKESEKK

-722 NDNRTIMINKY
+722 NDNRTKMINKY
-733 NANTLNVEALK
+733 NTNTLNVEALK
-744 KQAIGLRSGKIS
+744 KQAIELRSSNIS

-826 NRSGILNKNPSLF
+826 NRSGILNKKPSLF

-849 KEKQVKNK
+849 REKQER
-857 ALQNRKELE
+857 NRQIRNLKELKN
-866 EYINSLGLNVNTR
+866 YVN
-879 VSILN
+879 N
-884 QNPTLVAG
+884 
-892 KQMANSKLKEK
+892 
-903 QTKNKQVR
+903 
-911 NLNELENYINE
+911 

-930 RSIMNQ
+930 KSILNQ
-936 NISINQKRKLAD
+936 DISISEKRSLAD
-948 VKLQEKQGKNKKN
+948 MKFKEKQERNSQK

-966 LENYINELGLNVN
+966 LENYINELGLNTN
-979 DKVNILNKDPSLN
+979 NKVNILNKNPTLN
-992 EGRKLANAKLQMK
+992 VGRKLANAKLQMK
-1005 IKEKRNKNRFALSV
+1005 IKEKRNKDRFALSV
-1019 HLNKLGLTN
+1019 YLNKLGLSN
-1028 IEKSKF
+1028 NDKSKF

-1047 KANANAFIQNKKSQQ
+1047 KANASMFIQNKKGRQ
-1062 RMTKRQELQDY
+1062 RLQKRQELQNY
-1073 LSDMGLTNQEQLQLL
+1073 ISRMNLTNQEQMQLL
-1088 NKFNRNVDNSNAI
+1088 NMFNRNIDNVNAI
-1101 KKEANTYV
+1101 KKEADTYV
-1109 RQKSRQQRVT
+1109 RQKYRQQRVA
-1119 MRDDLFKFL
+1119 MREDLSGFL

-1134 QKNAQNLLKEYN
+1134 QKDAQNIMKEFN

-1162 VETRKQERFVQ
+1162 VETRRREKSVKEEIDFVK
-1173 EEGEFMNYLN
+1173 YLN

-1190 KNKSD
+1190 ENKTK
-1195 ITEKLD
+1195 ITEKLN
-1201 SYFTNWNSLKKSA
+1201 SYYVDWDFLKKSA
-1214 TNLALQRAKERRDK
+1214 TNLALQRAKERRNN
-1228 ERNELSA
+1228 ERNELSE

-1243 SDKKRSLVKA
+1243 SDKKRSLLKL
-1253 LNDKAANL
+1253 LNDKASNL
-1261 GTLKREANALKK
+1261 SSLKK
-1273 DINNTN
+1273 EAKVWKNQMN
-1279 RAEKRKK
+1279 RQTKMKK
-1286 LLRSLVNLDITNQNR
+1286 SQELLKSLVNLDITNQNR
-1301 ESFME
+1301 NSFME

-1330 QNRRNQLALF
+1330 QNRRNQLSLF
-1340 MTNLGLEQNDKNLVL
+1340 INNLNLEQNDKNLVL
-1355 KNFDVNPRNNVRLR
+1355 KNFDMNPRNTVRLQ
-1369 KRAEQL
+1369 KKAQQL
-1375 KSKRNTEDRE
+1375 KGTRNKEERD
-1385 KIRRELREY
+1385 KIRRELKEY
-1394 LNTLNMLNNSNKKR
+1394 LNTLNMLNSSNKKR

-1414 RSYNNVKN
+1414 KTFNNVKN

-1428 VNKKAQ
+1428 EIKKA
-1434 SERKKERQDMIK
+1434 R
-1446 YLNTLNKL
+1446 
-1454 TNKNKQKLLSNNT
+1454 
-1467 RNTNNV
+1467 
-1473 RNEANQLQEIRRVES
+1473 S

-1501 NSLNMLNKTNKQ
+1501 NSLNMLNKTEKQ

-1531 QLQSNK
+1531 QLQAIK
-1537 KAQLERKK
+1537 KSDLERKK
-1545 EREELSKYI
+1545 EREELSRYI

-1588 FKKTAKRGAELNTLK
+1588 FKKTDKRGGELNTLK

-1627 LKSMLKEVAELKKKM
+1627 LNSMLKEVAVLKKKM
-1642 AAEKRA
+1642 ATEKRA
-1648 QNRSELVDYM
+1648 QNRSDLVDYM
-1658 NTLDIGNT
+1658 NTLDIGNA

-1683 TLKNRATQINATI
+1683 TLKNRVTQINATI

-1701 QRQELSNYINGLGV
+1701 QRQELSNYINTLGV
-1715 NGAQLLKKFNDG
+1715 NGTQLIKKFDDG

-1753 KDQLRVHMKNTRLN
+1753 RDQLRAHMKNTRLD

-1773 FINRVAVDTNM
+1773 FINRVTLDTNM
-1784 NSLKGEVNDLNT
+1784 NSLKGEVNNLNA
-1796 QLKTRDEKLA
+1796 QLKTRNDELA
-1806 AKKSNVSVFLN
+1806 AKKSEVSVFLN

-1830 LAKVVNANTNTE
+1830 LAKVVGANTNTDIIKKE
-1842 AIKRDATTMNKAIKN
+1842 ATAMNKAVKN
-1857 RKVEKE
+1857 RRAEKE
-1863 RREEDE
+1863 RQDKE
-1869 KKKELIRVREVDK
+1869 KKEKEKIRIRKIDK
-1882 KRLNQHLKGLKHLT
+1882 ERLDKHLKGLKHLT
-1896 SFEKMNYI
+1896 TTEMMNYI
-1904 SSFERNGAKIENVIA
+1904 TSFERNGAKIENVIA

-1932 DTLRFYIRDAKIPQL
+1932 DTLKFYIRDANIPQL
-1947 KKDAYL
+1947 KKDMYL
-1953 RQLLQPGINIA
+1953 RQLLQPHINTA
-1964 PIKRMVNV
+1964 PIKKMVNV
-1972 NKERERI
+1972 NKERERLV
-1979 TGERIK
+1979 GEQLK
-1985 AQVTKKLQTLK
+1985 AQVTKKLQSLK
-1996 AITANNRAKFLN
+1996 TITANDRVKFLN

-2014 PNEVLAAAEKLDSE
+2014 PNEVMTEAEKLDKE
-2028 RRGVRDKGIKN
+2028 RRAIRDKGIKD
-2039 VAGELSKLTNLER
+2039 VANQLSKLTSLER

-2057 LMNRLATNGPEKVLA
+2057 LMNRLPTNGPEKVLA
-2072 NARALSK
+2072 NAKDLNK
-2079 ERKYNKL
+2079 QRKNLVEKTRQETEA
-2086 KPMLIA
+2086 KK
-2092 KAEKGGLGHFR
+2092 KAE
-2103 KNIEAIKTDEDV
+2103 EE
-2115 KRVDEMMKKE
+2115 KKA
-2125 LEERQKAF
+2125 QNTGT
-2133 KAKKSGEKEMKNVSS
+2133 KKLATN
-2148 KLQGLTSLTRD
+2148 LQALTSLTRE
-2159 NRKNLM
+2159 NRKKLM
-2165 KRLSTN
+2165 NRLPTN

-2187 KNTEKKTR
+2187 KNTVKKAR
-2195 DGVEFKLK
+2195 EGVEFKLK
-2203 KIGVKG
+2203 QIGMKG
-2209 SNLQTL
+2209 SNLEAL
-2215 MKRWNNNKNQTIF
+2215 MKRWNDTKNQTIF

-2233 KVEEDREKA
+2233 KVEANKEKA
-2242 MAKQPLVNRVLRE
+2242 MAKQPLLNRVLSE
-2255 IPGTFGLFRREW
+2255 IPGTFGIFRREW

-2292 LRQEIE
+2292 LRGEIE

-2306 RRGQLRFVMKMS
+2306 RRGQLRFVMKLS
-2318 NDVEKRKQELARNIK
+2318 NDVEKRQQELAGDIK

-2352 MNRLERTNRQ
+2352 MNKLERTNRIS
-2362 GFMNRIA
+2362 FMNRIT
-2369 KGEDTRA
+2369 KGEDPRV
-2376 VLRNADKLQRNRTAK
+2376 VLKNAENTVKKRV
-2391 QRLEAERKQKEQKQA
+2391 EAERKRKLDKRQKILNEISKHTN
-2406 QERKVMEQ
+2406 ERITKL
-2414 KKREEKMKAGKAKG
+2414 KGRAGNPFRKEEEYNKIYEDVKEMVKLVASEKGKAKG
-2428 DLAKSLSSL
+2428 DVARSLQGM
-2437 KDLNR
+2437 KGLNR
-2442 ANRTEFIT
+2442 SNRKEFMA
-2450 RLNRGNT
+2450 RLNRGNDPSS
-2457 ANAILRN
+2457 ILRN
-2464 ARKRS
+2464 AQKRS
-2469 AEKGLAASKPTTST
+2469 TEKEFAKTKPTTST

-2494 NNPLFRKAGKQVVQ
+2494 NNPLFRKVGKQVVQ

-2572 NREEAQRRS
+2572 NREEAQRRG

-2599 AKARAI
+2599 AKARA
-2605 AEAKSLKEKEERAR
+2605 S

-2631 ARAEAKSLK
+2631 
-2640 EKVARNKVEAARAET
+2640 NKIEAARAEN
-2655 ERRRIAMLE
+2655 ERRRLAMLE

-2682 AKATGQGVKAT
+2682 ARATGQGVKAT

>member
-6 PDADIENL
+6 PNADIENL

-78 TKRADLKRVARKVN
+78 TKRVDLKRIARKVE
-92 LKNVDQMTKSQI
+92 LKNVEQMTKSQI
-104 VDAIG
+104 VTAIG

-122 FARRTR
+122 FAKRTR
-128 VAVNRTTAVNEIN
+128 VTVNKTTAVNEN

-153 TNNLNVNRAN
+153 TNNLN
-163 NLNTNRVN
+163 TNRVN
-171 NTNRANNLNTNR
+171 NGLNTNR
-183 VNNTNRANN
+183 TNNG

-197 ANNLNTNRVN
+197 TNNGLNTNRTNNGLN
-207 TNRVN
+207 TTRSNNGLNTTRSRVN
-212 INSPRASFGARPNGQ
+212 FNNSPRASNGARPNGQ
-227 KGMNFS
+227 RGMNFS
-233 GKSVFRQGKKPAF
+233 GKGVFKQGAKPAF
-246 LGGNRR
+246 LGGNQR
-252 AVREPVREPVRNNR
+252 AVREPVRNMNQRAVREPVRNNKR
-266 PTNMNQRPV
+266 PRNMNQRPV
-275 TMNNTPKKPGFFGS
+275 TMNTSKKPGIFGS
-289 IFGKKNYIAA
+289 IFGKKKPIQ
-299 NKFKGEKK
+299 G
-307 GYAFKQGNEGLGYY
+307 FKQGN
-321 KNTGGPEP
+321 KEP
-329 TVGPPQGPTLP
+329 TKTANTINQ
-340 NKPIPANDL
+340 PIPATQKIGTNL
-349 TTEQAVAKIK
+349 TVEDAVAKIK

-365 EKKFLEKMELGTTSK
+365 EKKFLEKMELGTVTR
-380 KQVVTEAQQALEEEK
+380 KQVVAEAQQALEEEK
-395 RFLAFLDGLKLL
+395 QFLAFIDSLKLL

-434 DERSNVKR
+434 DERANVKR

-460 DKNTFLN
+460 DKNIFLN
-467 RARQNGANVNKLI
+467 RARQNSANVDKLI
-480 MEIKKLISQEVDKVI
+480 MEIKGLISQEMNKVL
-495 NKKRQEFKTLLK
+495 NNKRQEFRTLLK

-533 KKMAENLIKKRIEEK
+533 KKLAENLIKKRIEDK

-563 KINQTNKNKFV
+563 KINQTNKNTFI
-574 KRFKNDDVNVNTLK
+574 KRFKNDDVNVNSLK
-588 REALNLEKSQLS
+588 REALNLEKSKMS
-600 GNVENLRAKLDTRL
+600 KNVDNLRTKLDTRL
-614 GEIGLNQVNQNAI
+614 SEIGLNQVDQNSV
-627 MKKFRNGN
+627 MKKFSNGN
-635 RNVEKLLLEAKQL
+635 RNVEKLIQEAKQL
-648 KALRNAETGN
+648 KAMRNTETGN

-668 GTLSNLTNEDKKTLL
+668 GTLSNLTNDDKKTLL

-700 GVEKKEREKK
+700 GVEKKESEKK

-733 NANTLNVEALK
+733 NANSLNVEALK
-744 KQAIGLRSGKIS
+744 KQAIELRSGKIS

-803 GEKAAK
+803 SEKAAK

-826 NRSGILNKNPSLF
+826 NRSSILNKNPSLF
-839 EGKRM
+839 EGKSL

-849 KEKQVKNK
+849 REKQKRNSQVRN
-857 ALQNRKELE
+857 LKELE
-866 EYINSLGLNVNTR
+866 NYVNSLGLNVNTKK
-879 VSILN
+879 SILN
-884 QNPTLVAG
+884 QNISIAEKRSLADT
-892 KQMANSKLKEK
+892 KFEEK
-903 QTKNKQVR
+903 QKR
-911 NLNELENYINE
+911 N
-922 LGLNVNTK
+922 
-930 RSIMNQ
+930 S
-936 NISINQKRKLAD
+936 QK
-948 VKLQEKQGKNKKN
+948 

-966 LENYINELGLNVN
+966 LENYINELGLNTN
-979 DKVNILNKDPSLN
+979 NKVNILNKDPSLN

-1005 IKEKRNKNRFALSV
+1005 IKEKRNKDRFALSV
-1019 HLNKLGLTN
+1019 YLNKLGLSN
-1028 IEKSKF
+1028 NDKSKF

-1047 KANANAFIQNKKSQQ
+1047 KANASMFIQNKNGRQ
-1062 RMTKRQELQDY
+1062 RLQKRQELQNY
-1073 LSDMGLTNQEQLQLL
+1073 ISGMNLTNQEQMQLL
-1088 NKFNRNVDNSNAI
+1088 NMFNRNIDNVNAI
-1101 KKEANTYV
+1101 KKEADTYV
-1109 RQKSRQQRVT
+1109 RQKYRQQRT
-1119 MRDDLFKFL
+1119 AMREDLSGFL

-1134 QKNAQNLLKEYN
+1134 QKDAQNIMKEFN

-1152 QILKNRASGI
+1152 QILKNRATGI
-1162 VETRKQERFVQ
+1162 VETRRREKSAKEEIDFVK
-1173 EEGEFMNYLN
+1173 YLN

-1190 KNKSD
+1190 ENKTK
-1195 ITEKLD
+1195 ITEKLN
-1201 SYFTNWNSLKKSA
+1201 SYYVDWDFLKKSA
-1214 TNLALQRAKERRDK
+1214 TNLALQRAKERRNN
-1228 ERNELSA
+1228 ERNELSE
-1235 YANNLGLN
+1235 YANKLGLN
-1243 SDKKRSLVKA
+1243 SDKKRSLIKL
-1253 LNDKAANL
+1253 LNDKATNL
-1261 GTLKREANALKK
+1261 GTLKREANVWKKQMNNQMRMKRGRELLK
-1273 DINNTN
+1273 
-1279 RAEKRKK
+1279 
-1286 LLRSLVNLDITNQNR
+1286 SLTNLDITNQNR
-1301 ESFME
+1301 NSLME

-1317 ILQEAKQL
+1317 IFQEAKQL
-1325 ETDRI
+1325 ETERV
-1330 QNRRNQLALF
+1330 QNRRDQLSLF
-1340 MTNLGLEQNDKNLVL
+1340 INNLDLEQNDKNLIL
-1355 KNFDVNPRNNVRLR
+1355 KNYDMNPRNNVRLR
-1369 KRAEQL
+1369 KKAQQL
-1375 KSKRNTEDRE
+1375 KGTRNKEERD
-1385 KIRRELREY
+1385 KIRRELKEY
-1394 LNTLNMLNNSNKKR
+1394 LNTLNMLNSSNKKR

-1414 RSYNNVKN
+1414 KTFDNVKN

-1428 VNKKAQ
+1428 EIKKA
-1434 SERKKERQDMIK
+1434 R
-1446 YLNTLNKL
+1446 
-1454 TNKNKQKLLSNNT
+1454 
-1467 RNTNNV
+1467 
-1473 RNEANQLQEIRRVES
+1473 S
-1488 ERKKEFEE
+1488 ERKKEFED

-1531 QLQSNK
+1531 QLQSIK
-1537 KAQLERKK
+1537 KSDLERKK

-1568 LENVTRTYNN
+1568 LANITRTYNN
-1578 VRNEANKLQE
+1578 VRNEANKLHD
-1588 FKKTAKRGAELNTLK
+1588 FKKTAKRGEDLNTLK
-1603 KSMNGLNQNS
+1603 KSMNGLDQNS

-1627 LKSMLKEVAELKKKM
+1627 LNSMLKEVTGLKKKM
-1642 AAEKRA
+1642 VSEKRA
-1648 QNRSELVDYM
+1648 QDRSELVDYM
-1658 NTLDIGNT
+1658 NTLDIGNA

-1673 NYDSQKANFG
+1673 SYDSQKANFG
-1683 TLKNRATQINATI
+1683 SLKNRATQINATI

-1701 QRQELSNYINGLGV
+1701 QRQELSNYISTLGV
-1715 NGAQLLKKFNDG
+1715 NGTQLIKKFNDG

-1753 KDQLRVHMKNTRLN
+1753 RDQLRAHMKNTRLD

-1773 FINRVAVDTNM
+1773 FINRVTLDTNM
-1784 NSLKGEVNDLNT
+1784 NSLKGEVNNLNA
-1796 QLKTRDEKLA
+1796 QLKTKNDQLA

-1830 LAKVVNANTNTE
+1830 LAKVVNANTNIE
-1842 AIKRDATTMNKAIKN
+1842 AIKRNATAMNKAVKN

-1863 RREEDE
+1863 RQEEEERKKAE
-1869 KKKELIRVREVDK
+1869 KRAREVDRQ
-1882 KRLNQHLKGLKHLT
+1882 RLDKHLKGLKHLT
-1896 SFEKMNYI
+1896 TTEMMNYI
-1904 SSFERNGAKIENVIA
+1904 TSFERNDAKVENVIA

-1932 DTLRFYIRDAKIPQL
+1932 DTLRFYIRDAKIPQT
-1947 KKDAYL
+1947 KKDMYL
-1953 RQLLQPGINIA
+1953 RQLLQPRINTA
-1964 PIKRMVNV
+1964 PIKKMVNV
-1972 NKERERI
+1972 NKERERLV
-1979 TGERIK
+1979 GEQLK

-1996 AITANNRAKFLN
+1996 TITANNRAKFLN

-2014 PNEVLAAAEKLDSE
+2014 PNEVLTEAEKLDKE
-2028 RRGVRDKGIKN
+2028 RRATRDKGIKN
-2039 VAGELSKLTNLER
+2039 VSNQLSKLTNLDR
-2052 NNRKK
+2052 DNRKK
-2057 LMNRLATNGPEKVLA
+2057 LMNRLPINGAQKVLA
-2072 NARALSK
+2072 DAQALNKQRKNAVEKTRQEAEAK
-2079 ERKYNKL
+2079 K
-2086 KPMLIA
+2086 
-2092 KAEKGGLGHFR
+2092 KAEVEAKR
-2103 KNIEAIKTDEDV
+2103 KAEE
-2115 KRVDEMMKKE
+2115 EKKA
-2125 LEERQKAF
+2125 RNTGT
-2133 KAKKSGEKEMKNVSS
+2133 KKLATN
-2148 KLQGLTSLTRD
+2148 LQALTSLTRE
-2159 NRKNLM
+2159 NRKKLM
-2165 KRLSTN
+2165 NRLPTN

-2187 KNTEKKTR
+2187 KDSEKTIR
-2195 DGVEFKLK
+2195 AGVESKLK
-2203 KIGVKG
+2203 TIGVKG
-2209 SNLQTL
+2209 SNLQAL
-2215 MKRWNNNKNQTIF
+2215 MKRWNSNKNQTIF

-2233 KVEEDREKA
+2233 KVEADKEKA
-2242 MAKQPLVNRVLRE
+2242 MAKQPLLNKVLSE

-2292 LRQEIE
+2292 LRGEIE

-2318 NDVEKRKQELARNIK
+2318 NDVEKRKQELARDIK

-2352 MNRLERTNRQ
+2352 MNKLERTNRQ
-2362 GFMNRIA
+2362 GFMNRIT
-2369 KGEDTRA
+2369 KGENART
-2376 VLRNADKLQRNRTAK
+2376 VLGNADKLQKDRTAK
-2391 QRLEAERKQKEQKQA
+2391 QRLEAERKQEEQKQA

-2442 ANRTEFIT
+2442 ANRTEFIA

-2469 AEKGLAASKPTTST
+2469 AEKGLAAS
-2483 AFIDNSKFKTT
+2483 KTT

-2567 DQKKK
+2567 DQKKR
-2572 NREEAQRRS
+2572 NREEAARRG
-2581 VSVKRA
+2581 VSVKKA

-2599 AKARAI
+2599 AKARA
-2605 AEAKSLKEKEERAR
+2605 S

-2631 ARAEAKSLK
+2631 
-2640 EKVARNKVEAARAET
+2640 NKVEAARAEN

-2693 QKKQQAARRR
+2693 QKKQQAVRRR